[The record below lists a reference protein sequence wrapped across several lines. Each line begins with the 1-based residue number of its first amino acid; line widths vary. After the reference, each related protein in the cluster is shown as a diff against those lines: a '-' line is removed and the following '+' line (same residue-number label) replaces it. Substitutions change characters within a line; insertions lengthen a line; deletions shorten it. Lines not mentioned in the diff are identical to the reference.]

1 MQTKIYLEYTRQQVG
16 STMLLVQV
24 EYCCMW
30 ILLAARSLCSVSDF
44 LLVNWPMMV
53 PDLFCTQHHKESHPP
68 QEEHNYAVESL
79 QPCLRGWPQH
89 HALGRSEKVIFF
101 PFARDYADTDG
112 SHLLVLPKAL
122 IG

>member
-79 QPCLRGWPQH
+79 QPCLRGLAATPCI
-89 HALGRSEKVIFF
+89 GKVRENVF
-101 PFARDYADTDG
+101 
-112 SHLLVLPKAL
+112 LPL
-122 IG
+122 CQRLC